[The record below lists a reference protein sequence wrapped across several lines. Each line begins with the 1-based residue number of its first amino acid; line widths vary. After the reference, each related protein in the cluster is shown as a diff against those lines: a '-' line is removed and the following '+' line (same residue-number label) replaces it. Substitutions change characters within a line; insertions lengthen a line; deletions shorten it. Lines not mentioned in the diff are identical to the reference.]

1 MQKKR
6 GGGILVRDVPLGRKF
21 RVSGEHPSGAD
32 RIQVSS
38 SREKL
43 KLKAVIGDKE
53 LDPVVGTFSICTVQD
68 SSH

>member
-1 MQKKR
+1 M
-6 GGGILVRDVPLGRKF
+6 GRKF
-21 RVSGEHPSGAD
+21 KVSGEHPSGAD

-43 KLKAVIGDKE
+43 KLKAVIRDKE
-53 LDPVVGTFSICTVQD
+53 LDLLVGTFSICTVQY